1 MVRCKSAIVPPWPF
15 VGSGVAVVV
24 VAREVVLQR
33 LVGLG
38 LVAAVLALAPSAD
51 ASPPDQTWIAGLYDN
66 ADFDE
71 VILFIT
77 TGLGDVQPGLLCSP
91 RQVIL
96 TVGFVS
102 PADTAARTSPS
113 AVDFPLTE
121 ILTVRRWTGS

>member
-1 MVRCKSAIVPPWPF
+1 MVAM
-15 VGSGVAVVV
+15 
-24 VAREVVLQR
+24 AREVVLQR

-38 LVAAVLALAPSAD
+38 WSLPWWPLHQ
-51 ASPPDQTWIAGLYDN
+51 PPMQARPIRRWIAGLYDN

-77 TGLGDVQPGLLCSP
+77 IGLGDVQPGLLCSP

-96 TVGFVS
+96 IGGFVS
-102 PADTAARTSPS
+102 PADAAARTSPS

>member
-1 MVRCKSAIVPPWPF
+1 MKLWGPLILAGVLTPAIL
-15 VGSGVAVVV
+15 
-24 VAREVVLQR
+24 RR
-33 LVGLG
+33 LVGLC
-38 LVAAVLALAPSAD
+38 LVAAILTLTPVAH

-66 ADFDE
+66 ADFDG